1 MKGYN
6 TLYYL
11 LFVILIMG
19 AFASMAQ
26 NSYGQKILGGVAI
39 AFAILF
45 IVQFIDSVHKKKN
58 RSIYTSI
65 ELACLFVISIIFA
78 LRIFYISFP
87 DVEVIFGLALLTL
100 ILLYFKK
107 MMNNFSFYRPKN
119 NFLSFLILIFYCIII
134 FYFLSLG
141 SIAFLPEFSIA
152 IGMVAF
158 ALLIVLIIAGLMKRK
173 ILVDGENTSVLKTV
187 TRIKDNSILI
197 LALFLLFTLYRGF
210 TTTGILPKIYSDEF
224 PQAYFELVNKAESG
238 KEKPEQGKYKYQ
250 EFKENY
256 DRFVKQSQ

>member
-1 MKGYN
+1 MELHRLFTNLMKGYN

-107 MMNNFSFYRPKN
+107 MMNNFSFYRPKIISFPSLFLFFIVSSFSISFRSVRLLFFR
-119 NFLSFLILIFYCIII
+119 NFLLRL
-134 FYFLSLG
+134 
-141 SIAFLPEFSIA
+141 EW
-152 IGMVAF
+152 
-158 ALLIVLIIAGLMKRK
+158 
-173 ILVDGENTSVLKTV
+173 
-187 TRIKDNSILI
+187 
-197 LALFLLFTLYRGF
+197 
-210 TTTGILPKIYSDEF
+210 
-224 PQAYFELVNKAESG
+224 
-238 KEKPEQGKYKYQ
+238 
-250 EFKENY
+250 
-256 DRFVKQSQ
+256 